1 VNVYRVNPD
10 RPGFEIS
17 EKVTKAWVRDEK
29 HSNFGKMPPQKK
41 RNAAQTPVAG
51 TKRYKKLSQIEHI
64 KLRPDMYIGG
74 VKSEP
79 QRASIFG
86 GNSVSV
92 DEIFHS
98 DGLFKIFDEVLV
110 NACDQVQLGASK
122 SVSVCID
129 EKSISVEN
137 DSAPPLDFDDEYGV
151 FIPELIFGHLLTS
164 SNYDDSIERTV
175 GGKNG
180 LGVKLANIFSK
191 KFSVEIHNGGQKYSQ
206 EFSGGMTHIAPPKL
220 RGIKNQK
227 QSTKIVFEP
236 DESVFCQAMTSMGG
250 VLAKR
255 VLDAA
260 MIFPHAKFVLNGKRI
275 ACKKLSTYMAYH
287 GVEQGVVEGAF
298 GEWRV
303 ALAFCPDGRPVHA
316 SFVNGICTKFG
327 GTHIDAVWK
336 QIRDAVPGVPIAV
349 LKQHVHLVV
358 VGFVINPD
366 FDSQSKNRLTTKI
379 PQAEIKIPEAVLKK
393 VRSKQFGLHA
403 ILDQTQR
410 LQTELALKKTD
421 GKKKARINIPKLDDA
436 NFAGTKKSGECAL
449 ILTEGDSAKTFAVSG
464 LSVVGRDRF
473 GVFPLK
479 GKVMNTKNMSVKR
492 IAENTELNNLR
503 AILGL
508 RYGTD
513 YSDPKNA
520 ATLRYGKIIIATD
533 ADVDGFHIRGLVM
546 NALID
551 QYPTLAKIPD
561 FFSFFITPILKAS
574 WKGQKI
580 NFFRIEDFD
589 EWKRDRSGY
598 SVKYYKGL
606 GTSSATEAKEYFSQ
620 LGSFVKPVSFDA
632 ESGTALEIAFGN
644 DTNARKTWLSI
655 PTGHADDAGDVSS
668 FVYGDLRD
676 FSLYNIERSIP
687 DVIDGLKP
695 SQRKVLYTCLQ
706 KKITKEIKVSQL
718 AGIVSEFSSYHHG
731 ENSLVDTIIGM
742 AQSFCGTNNVNLLEP
757 VGQFGS
763 RLMNGND
770 SASGRYIFTHL
781 SEIARKIFMVE
792 DDAILEYRND
802 DGSLIEPTVYLPV
815 LPLILVNG
823 CSGIATGWSTS
834 VPPHKPDDV
843 RQLCLDILD
852 GKTPTKLV
860 PYYKGFGGTITPR
873 GDDDGC
879 FECRGVY
886 EISRNGDDT
895 IMHVTEIPIGISIER
910 YKEFLVHAE
919 TTGKIKTF
927 SNNSN
932 DTDVDFTI
940 EVPGTVHPEKIERE
954 FSLTSTISTTNMNLL
969 AEGSVVKFENAE
981 AIARH
986 FCERRLAA
994 YEKRR
999 ENILKSVNEKIAEL
1013 MNRIKF
1019 INSICDRTLEIS
1031 GVPLEDARALIVGN
1045 GLVEPDALL
1054 SIPIKSLTLERVQ
1067 RLKMELENM
1076 ESTRREYMDTTPTE
1090 LFRRDLNSLEI

>member
-1 VNVYRVNPD
+1 LS
-10 RPGFEIS
+10 FE
-17 EKVTKAWVRDEK
+17 KQT
-29 HSNFGKMPPQKK
+29 NFGKMPPQKK
-41 RNAAQTPVAG
+41 RNAASGTNDAPV
-51 TKRYKKLSQIEHI
+51 KKYKKLSQIEHI

-79 QRASIFG
+79 QRVSTFD
-86 GNSVSV
+86 GNAISV
-92 DEIFHS
+92 DEIEIS
-98 DGLFKIFDEVLV
+98 TGLYKIFDEVLV
-110 NACDQVQLGASK
+110 NAMDQVRLGK
-122 SVSVCID
+122 SSVIAVNIS
-129 EKSISVEN
+129 ETNFSIEN
-137 DSAPPLDFDDEYGV
+137 NSAPPLDFDDEYGV

-164 SNYDDSIERTV
+164 SNYDDSVQRTV

-180 LGVKLANIFSK
+180 LGVKLTNIFSK
-191 KFSVEIHNGGQKYSQ
+191 TFLVEIHNGGKKYSQ
-206 EFSGGMTHIAPPKL
+206 EFSAGMTRIAPPKT
-220 RGIKNQK
+220 KVVKTQK
-227 QSTKIVFEP
+227 QSTKITVEP
-236 DESVFCQAMTSMGG
+236 DESVFGADSVKNIGK

-260 MIFPHAKFVLNGKRI
+260 MIFPQAKFVLNGTRVS
-275 ACKKLSTYMAYH
+275 CKKLSSYLGFF

-303 ALAFCPDGRPVHA
+303 ALSFCPDGRPVHA
-316 SFVNGICTKFG
+316 SFVNGIYTKFG
-327 GTHIDAVWK
+327 GTHVDAVWK
-336 QIRDAVPGVPIAV
+336 QIRDIVPGIPVAV
-349 LKQHVHLVV
+349 LKQHVHVV
-358 VGFVINPD
+358 LVGFVINPD
-366 FDSQSKNRLTTKI
+366 FDSQSKNRLTTKL
-379 PQAEIKIPEAVLKK
+379 PASRVKLPEAILKK

-403 ILDQTQR
+403 ILDHTQR
-410 LQTELALKKTD
+410 IQQEVALKKTD

-436 NFAGTKKSGECAL
+436 NYAGTKKSGECAL
-449 ILTEGDSAKTFAVSG
+449 ILTEGDSAKTFAISG

-479 GKVMNTKNMSVKR
+479 GKVMNTRNMSTKR
-492 IAENTELNNLR
+492 IAENSELNNLR

-520 ATLRYGKIIIATD
+520 AALRYGKIIIATD

-551 QYPTLAKIPD
+551 QYPSLAKIPD

-580 NFFRIEDFD
+580 DFFRVEDFD

-606 GTSSATEAKEYFSQ
+606 GTSSAAEAKEYFSN
-620 LGSFVKPVSFDA
+620 LGSVVKPVSFDA
-632 ESGTALEIAFGN
+632 NSGTALEIAFGD
-644 DTNARKTWLSI
+644 DTNSRKTWLSI
-655 PTGHADDAGDVSS
+655 PTGHADDDDAGDVSS
-668 FVYGDLRD
+668 FVSGDLRD

-742 AQSFCGTNNVNLLEP
+742 AQSFCGSNNLNLLEP

-802 DGSLIEPTVYLPV
+802 DGTDIEPTVYLPV
-815 LPLILVNG
+815 LPLVIVNG
-823 CSGIATGWSTS
+823 CSGIATGWSTN

-843 RQLCLDILD
+843 RQLCLDILS
-852 GKTPTKLV
+852 GKPPTKIV
-860 PYYKGFGGTITPR
+860 PHYRGFSGSITPR
-873 GDDDGC
+873 GDDDGV

-895 IMHVTEIPIGISIER
+895 TLHVTEIPIGTSIEK
-910 YKEFLVHAE
+910 YKDFLVHAE
-919 TTGKIKTF
+919 TAGKIKTF

-954 FSLTSTISTTNMNLL
+954 FSLTSTISTKNMHLL
-969 AEGSVVKFENAE
+969 VDGTVVKFENAE

-986 FCERRLAA
+986 FCSRRLEA

-999 ENILKSVNEKIAEL
+999 KYILDSIGVQIAEL
-1013 MNRIKF
+1013 VNKIEF
-1019 INSICDRTLEIS
+1019 INSICDGTLHIS
-1031 GVPLEDARALIVGN
+1031 GIPIEDARARIIGH

-1067 RLKMELENM
+1067 RLKTELESM
-1076 ESTRREYMDTTPTE
+1076 ESTRQEYTNTTATE
-1090 LFRRDLNSLEI
+1090 LFRRELESLEF